1 MIKIMKKALRIRI
14 STLALVG
21 LLFCAVPLWFAA
33 PVQALTANQQQ
44 VCEAIG
50 SDKDCAKTEGTD
62 INSTIATVLNLFSTL
77 IGVVAVLMIMY
88 AGFKYTTAAGDSSK
102 IASAKNTLIYA
113 VIGLI
118 VAALAKVIVRFTI
131 HQAAQ

>member
-14 STLALVG
+14 SALALVG
-21 LLFCAVPLWFAA
+21 LLFCAAPLWLAP

-50 SDKDCAKTEGTD
+50 SDKDCTKTEGTD